1 MDGTMMLE
9 GLPTSQTRKLR
20 IGLRT
25 IVADAG
31 GEDAIVEVRDLGG
44 AQAAFGGGQTPR
56 LLHGPGFD
64 ANANACP
71 ITETANGALVKTPTA
86 PVANE
91 AMRLACMPRIAA
103 AIAAGS
109 E

>member
-1 MDGTMMLE
+1 MRE
-9 GLPTSQTRKLR
+9 GLPASQTRKLR

-25 IVADAG
+25 IVADAS
-31 GEDAIVEVRDLGG
+31 GEDAIVEVRDLRG
-44 AQAAFGGGQTPR
+44 ARVALAGGQTPS

-71 ITETANGALVKTPTA
+71 ITETANEALVKAPTA
-86 PVANE
+86 PFAKE
-91 AMRLACMPRIAA
+91 AMRLACMPWNRTV
-103 AIAAGS
+103 IAAGS